1 MRASGIPV
9 VRMNYMSC
17 DAMAKKLFLDMEWPA
32 EEALAAAEQAK
43 GDWHQL
49 RARKQLCPD
58 HNEVPH
64 ECSGKDASVADAP
77 PSIVANHLLN
87 DTAPDNCPLDPA
99 IVAWT
104 ETNLG
109 VHCDSIENMA
119 DRLEAMAA
127 ANCLHAGGS
136 EIGDE
141 LFRKAAQL
149 NTKRVHYQP
158 GLYAAPYTK
167 AEGNT
172 LREDIKESF
181 QRHRATTASL
191 LKKRA
196 LEDETT
202 ALRPEAQGRKQ
213 AKARATRAKPKPRA
227 KASTKPSGPC

>member
-1 MRASGIPV
+1 M
-9 VRMNYMSC
+9 
-17 DAMAKKLFLDMEWPA
+17 D
-32 EEALAAAEQAK
+32 
-43 GDWHQL
+43 
-49 RARKQLCPD
+49 
-58 HNEVPH
+58 
-64 ECSGKDASVADAP
+64 
-77 PSIVANHLLN
+77 
-87 DTAPDNCPLDPA
+87 
-99 IVAWT
+99 

-127 ANCLHAGGS
+127 ANCLHAGGNA
-136 EIGDE
+136 IGDE

-202 ALRPEAQGRKQ
+202 ALRPGAQGGKQ
-213 AKARATRAKPKPRA
+213 AKARVTRAKPKPRA
-227 KASTKPSGPC
+227 KAPTKPSGQC

>member
-1 MRASGIPV
+1 
-9 VRMNYMSC
+9 
-17 DAMAKKLFLDMEWPA
+17 MANL
-32 EEALAAAEQAK
+32 
-43 GDWHQL
+43 
-49 RARKQLCPD
+49 
-58 HNEVPH
+58 
-64 ECSGKDASVADAP
+64 
-77 PSIVANHLLN
+77 LLN

-127 ANCLHAGGS
+127 ATCLHAGGS

-141 LFRKAAQL
+141 FFRKAPRL

-172 LREDIKESF
+172 LDIKE

-202 ALRPEAQGRKQ
+202 AMRPEAQGRKQ

>member
-1 MRASGIPV
+1 M
-9 VRMNYMSC
+9 
-17 DAMAKKLFLDMEWPA
+17 
-32 EEALAAAEQAK
+32 
-43 GDWHQL
+43 
-49 RARKQLCPD
+49 
-58 HNEVPH
+58 
-64 ECSGKDASVADAP
+64 
-77 PSIVANHLLN
+77 ANHLLN

-127 ANCLHAGGS
+127 STCLHASGNA
-136 EIGDE
+136 IGDE

-167 AEGNT
+167 AES
-172 LREDIKESF
+172 DIKESF

-202 ALRPEAQGRKQ
+202 ALRAEPQGRKQ